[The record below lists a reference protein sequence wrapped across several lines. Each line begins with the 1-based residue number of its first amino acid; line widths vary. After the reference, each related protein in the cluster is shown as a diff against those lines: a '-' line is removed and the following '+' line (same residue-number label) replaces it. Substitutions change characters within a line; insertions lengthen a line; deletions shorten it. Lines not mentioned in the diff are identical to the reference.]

1 MKLLLPITLAATLIS
16 SAFAQSPVLDAKI
29 NTIEGK
35 ETSLAEHKGK
45 VILVV
50 NTASK
55 CGFTKQYAG
64 LEALFES
71 YKDKGLVVAGFP
83 CNQFRGQEPGTNA
96 EIAAFCTEKFGVTF
110 PMYSKI
116 EVNGAD
122 RHPLYTAL
130 AGEDSPFAGDIKWNF
145 TKFLIG
151 KDGEILGRFESKVT
165 PDSPELKKAIEAAL
179 AAE

>member
-1 MKLLLPITLAATLIS
+1 MTIAATLIS
-16 SAFAQSPVLDAKI
+16 SAFAQTPVLDAKVK
-29 NTIEGK
+29 TIDDK
-35 ETSLAEHKGK
+35 ETSLAEQKGK

-64 LEALFES
+64 LEKL
-71 YKDKGLVVAGFP
+71 YKKFKSNGLVVAGFP

-96 EIAAFCTEKFGVTF
+96 EIATFCTEKFGVTF

-116 EVNGAD
+116 EVNGAN
-122 RHPLYTAL
+122 RHPLYSAL
-130 AGEDSPFAGDIKWNF
+130 AGEASPFPGDIKWNF

-151 KDGEILGRFESKVT
+151 KNGKILGRFESKIA
-165 PDSPELKKAIEAAL
+165 PDSPELIKAIETAL